1 MAKPAREAV
10 EVSELFMELFHD
22 HRRKFMS
29 LAKEYGLT
37 PQQNSTLY
45 MLAPGQRIAMN
56 ELAEM
61 LMCDASNV
69 TGIVDK
75 LEARGLAKRGQ
86 AEDRRVKVLTL
97 TAAGEALR
105 VEMLGRLLEPP
116 PWLLDLSRDDQR
128 TLRDLL
134 RRAVEHAKPSAE

>member
-22 HRRKFMS
+22 HRRRFMS

-45 MLAPGQRIAMN
+45 MLAPGQRITMN

-75 LEARGLAKRGQ
+75 LEARGLARRGQ

-105 VEMLGRLLEPP
+105 VEMLDRLLEPP

-134 RRAVEHAKPSAE
+134 RRAVERTKPSAE